1 MRGRGAREKFCG
13 VHSYFSIQGDCM
25 YATCIDTCSTLI
37 YINYIHIQVRGGG
50 GRGGVRTPPPA
61 SALVSTVSWPYY
73 TVYRRL
79 MTVYGSM
86 DPLHERSEV
95 R

>member
-1 MRGRGAREKFCG
+1 MRGRGAREAREKFCG

-50 GRGGVRTPPPA
+50 GGGGGGGSGPPGPPPPA
-61 SALVSTVSWPYY
+61 SALAW
-73 TVYRRL
+73 
-79 MTVYGSM
+79 
-86 DPLHERSEV
+86 
-95 R
+95 